1 MEDQHMTREDRYL
14 VVHQTRDHDPT
25 DYENLL
31 ADGIERAFARGIH
44 DLAEL
49 VKDLNDT
56 CVPSPGG
63 KPWTEEMFTSE
74 MKRLGA

>member
-1 MEDQHMTREDRYL
+1 MTKEGQYL
-14 VVHQTRDHDPT
+14 VVHQTRDHEPT

-31 ADGIERAFARGIH
+31 GDGLERAYAQGAQEP
-44 DLAEL
+44 AEI
-49 VKDLNDT
+49 VQALNAA

-63 KPWTEEMFTSE
+63 KPWTEELFISE

>member
-1 MEDQHMTREDRYL
+1 MAQQGQYL
-14 VVHQTRDHDPT
+14 VVHQTREREPT

-31 ADGIERAFARGIH
+31 ADGIEQAYARGIH
-44 DLAEL
+44 DLAQL
-49 VKDLNDT
+49 VQALNEA

-63 KPWTEEMFTSE
+63 RPWTEQLFVSE

>member
-1 MEDQHMTREDRYL
+1 MTREDRYL

-31 ADGIERAFARGIH
+31 ADGIESAFARGIQELD
-44 DLAEL
+44 DL
-49 VKDLNDT
+49 VRDLNRA

-63 KPWTEEMFTSE
+63 KPWNEDMFINE

>member
-1 MEDQHMTREDRYL
+1 MKPQQQYL
-14 VVHQTRDHDPT
+14 VIHQTRDRQPT

-31 ADGIERAFARGIH
+31 ADAIEQAYAQGVH
-44 DLAEL
+44 EL
-49 VKDLNDT
+49 EALVERLNAD

-63 KPWTEEMFTSE
+63 KPWTPDLFASE

>member
-1 MEDQHMTREDRYL
+1 MKPQKQYL
-14 VVHQTRDHDPT
+14 VIHQTRDREPT

-31 ADGIERAFARGIH
+31 ADAIEQAYAQGVQELDALVAR
-44 DLAEL
+44 
-49 VKDLNDT
+49 LNTD

-63 KPWTEEMFTSE
+63 KPWTTELFASE